1 MPAIGEAIHIF
12 SEFGVDRH
20 VDQRRLDLRR
30 LVRRDAVEARRHRI
44 PVPAKIGVHELGLVG
59 QPAQRIAEDRRAL
72 ARLHDAE
79 IDLLVVEAGVLLL
92 GGGRGSHEIARATRR
107 VAE

>member
-1 MPAIGEAIHIF
+1 M
-12 SEFGVDRH
+12 
-20 VDQRRLDLRR
+20 
-30 LVRRDAVEARRHRI
+30 
-44 PVPAKIGVHELGLVG
+44 HELGLVG
-59 QPAQRIAEDRRAL
+59 QPSQSSPRSPAV

-92 GGGRGSHEIARATRR
+92 MRRRRPMKIARATRR